1 MQHRSRSHPRV
12 LAPDA
17 AAQRR
22 SLRTLAL
29 LQTGAV
35 VLCASAV
42 TPADALPADTSTGPS
57 TTGTAS
63 TVSPSTIAVGGTL
76 TYTLSGFPKDSTVQV
91 LVDDGGLDTQDPVVS
106 ETPVDEH
113 GTTSGHIEL
122 PAYVDEGTHWLRFRV
137 SAGADVPTSQ
147 VRTADYTNKSPYF
160 TVAGVT
166 IIGGGD
172 SAATAQP
179 TATGVPTVPA
189 PSVTATSDAEAA
201 DASASSG
208 RSEPHGFPVIGASFL
223 GLGII
228 MVGLAG
234 FVVRNRRRLA
244 AHERALAEQR

>member
-1 MQHRSRSHPRV
+1 MQHRSRSHARAQ
-12 LAPDA
+12 APDA
-17 AAQRR
+17 GADRR

-29 LQTGAV
+29 LQAGAV

-42 TPADALPADTSTGPS
+42 TPAEALPADTTTGPS

-76 TYTLSGFPKDSTVQV
+76 TYTLSGFPKESTVQV
-91 LVDDGGLDTQDPVVS
+91 LVDDGDLDSQDPVVS
-106 ETPVDEH
+106 EVPVDED

-122 PAYVDEGTHWLRFRV
+122 PGYVDEGTDWLRFRV
-137 SAGADVPTSQ
+137 SAGEDVPTSQ

-172 SAATAQP
+172 SAAASQP

-189 PSVTATSDAEAA
+189 PTSTATPAAAAGGA
-201 DASASSG
+201 DASSG
-208 RSEPHGFPVIGASFL
+208 ESEPHGFPVIGASFL

-244 AHERALAEQR
+244 AHERALAEEG